1 MKKIIVKVYHAL
13 LKNGG
18 TTSLSLSVDN
28 VIAFGVFDME
38 ETAAVVEEEYAVF
51 EDNTHQKVPKPPIY
65 YSLVELET
73 LQNMAKQKISDECF
87 VEVNNDLLC
96 QWWVKLSSFSM
107 MSKK

>member
-1 MKKIIVKVYHAL
+1 MKKIIVNVYHVL

-65 YSLVELET
+65 YSLVDLET

-96 QWWVKLSSFSM
+96 QWWVKLSSFPM
-107 MSKK
+107 LSKT